1 MVAFRQDARWAG
13 SLKPLVT
20 FAQAQRLDQS
30 TKDAYGLSDDQ
41 LMEAAAIGMA
51 RALESDEVFSGALEA
66 ALHDTAPVQVVA
78 LCGGGNNGGDALAVL
93 RHLAF
98 SGRTGLVAV
107 VAARHGATMARRL
120 AEAEK
125 TGVTVLAPEDPRAQ
139 SAVARAGLVLDG
151 CSGIGFKGP
160 LRGELAGQVR
170 LAALANGPV
179 VAMDVP
185 SGLGPLFSPESDPDS
200 PVKASATLCVEPCKG
215 ELYFQGNRESAGRI
229 IPVPGVF
236 PRPAG
241 LGPGMALL
249 EAPDLTDCLPAPGA
263 DSHKGDRGA
272 LGVFAGAVGST
283 GAAVLC
289 ARAASAAGAGS
300 VTLLV
305 RDTLVPIVSAL
316 VVSQMVRPASAP
328 GARRF
333 AAVVAGPG
341 WGTDDANVRTLGE
354 LWDAALPLVLDADAL
369 RLLAARPK
377 VSRCSPLI
385 LTPHPGEFAPLAA
398 LAAGANPA
406 DPEALEKASRRI
418 RYDTASTLTE
428 VAAHFGAVVILKG
441 SVTWTGD
448 PDGRLAV
455 WDGREP
461 TLATAGSGDVLAGLA
476 GGFLARGSSAWNAA
490 TAAVL
495 THGLAGKACAAKGFY
510 EAEALLGEAAL
521 LSYRRN
527 TDGNQG

>member
-1 MVAFRQDARWAG
+1 VVALRQDAGWAG

-30 TKDAYGLSDDQ
+30 TKDDYGLSDDQ
-41 LMEAAAIGMA
+41 LMEAAAVGMA
-51 RALESDEVFSGALEA
+51 GALEA
-66 ALHDTAPVQVVA
+66 EEDFRTAMDTRVPEASPPVVA

-98 SGRTGLVAV
+98 RGRAGLVAV
-107 VAARHGATMARRL
+107 VSSRPGPTMARRL
-120 AEAEK
+120 AEAVPS
-125 TGVTVLAPEDPRAQ
+125 GVTMLAPDDPRARV
-139 SAVARAGLVLDG
+139 AVAGAGLVLDG

-160 LRGELAGQVR
+160 PRGELAT
-170 LAALANGPV
+170 LMALAREARGPV
-179 VAMDVP
+179 VAVDVP
-185 SGLGPLFSPESDPDS
+185 SGLGPFRSPDADPAI
-200 PVKASATLCVEPCKG
+200 PVQASATLCVEPCKA
-215 ELYFQGNRESAGRI
+215 ELYFQGNRRFAGRI

-236 PRPAG
+236 PRSAG
-241 LGPGMALL
+241 LGAGMALL
-249 EAPDLTDCLPAPGA
+249 GASDLAASAPALYPDC
-263 DSHKGDRGA
+263 HKGDRGA

-305 RDTLVPIVSAL
+305 RDTLVPLVSTL

-328 GARRF
+328 GSRRYS
-333 AAVVAGPG
+333 AVVAGPG
-341 WGTDDANVRTLGE
+341 WGTDDANARTLDE

-369 RLLAARPK
+369 RLLASSARPP
-377 VSRCSPLI
+377 RCSPLV

-398 LAAGANPA
+398 LAMGE
-406 DPEALEKASRRI
+406 DPSDPGALEKATRRI
-418 RYDTASTLTE
+418 RFDTASILTE
-428 VAAHFGAVVILKG
+428 VSARFGAVVVLKG
-441 SVTWTGD
+441 SVTWIGD

-476 GGFLARGSSAWNAA
+476 GGYLARGSSAWDAA
-490 TAAVL
+490 IAAVL
-495 THGLAGKACAAKGFY
+495 THGLAGRTAAAKGFY
-510 EAEALLGEAAL
+510 EADALLGEAAL
-521 LSYRRN
+521 ISYRRRLN
-527 TDGNQG
+527 GNQG